1 MKPDSKYY
9 RSKSKNFSTLDS
21 AGMKYSR
28 LKSNFMCMQPYIE
41 ANPSKTQMV
50 MITNLPLS
58 VDSSGAKV
66 SAKNFSTPDEYSIF
80 CFFFLPVRLCSVS
93 NTLFTFSFLRS
104 GSGATCGTFYVS
116 MSNTDDCGILCIST
130 SISDTLILYFS

>member
-1 MKPDSKYY
+1 MKPDSKYL

-28 LKSNFMCMQPYIE
+28 LKSNFMFMQPYIE

-58 VDSSGAKV
+58 VDISGAKV
-66 SAKNFSTPDEYSIF
+66 
-80 CFFFLPVRLCSVS
+80 L
-93 NTLFTFSFLRS
+93 
-104 GSGATCGTFYVS
+104 
-116 MSNTDDCGILCIST
+116 
-130 SISDTLILYFS
+130 